1 MLPPNNVGS
10 GTGSDAMAGIEIIV
24 KELDESSSTA
34 VRKVGIQWNGKFLTR
49 LFRVSTNSE
58 DTYLHAPPSDLAFWI
73 LDNWWRI
80 FHEPEPAG
88 EVTAEWRLAH
98 EMSSIG
104 CGYAWPPIRI
114 WGEGDRVGI
123 RAQPQVLDSPGP
135 VTFVA
140 DHLCWIPSADVESSF
155 DRFLEHIREL
165 ATDAGD
171 TLLDL
176 YRQVKTEREDPEVA
190 AWRTLEAELGFDV
203 DEAPVELMNQLN
215 EFIVEFGH
223 EAVSEAC
230 VSHQGSGVIHA
241 LQEGLWAIESSRT
254 KVDLSRAIAAA
265 RIPANIALEPDALA
279 RTNAPP
285 WALAEEAAGMVRQNL
300 SVPSGP
306 IANRRLRDLLGVST
320 YDFSD
325 IRSFTSIPYGI
336 RRRDSDNPTCTVA
349 LKAGRIEAKRFQL
362 CRVLG
367 DAIWSANDHLGLIS
381 PAKSIRQ
388 KFQRAFA
395 QSFLCPF
402 QDLIDYIGTDSPTP
416 EDVTAAAQ
424 RFRVSERLVQSTL
437 VNKGVVDRKQ
447 YEHLIAAG
455 DAPDA
460 TYSYAYD

>member
-1 MLPPNNVGS
+1 
-10 GTGSDAMAGIEIIV
+10 MAGIEIIV
-24 KELDESSSTA
+24 KELDEPSSTD
-34 VRKVGIQWNGKFLTR
+34 VRQVGIQWNGEFLTR
-49 LFRVSTNSE
+49 LFRVSTNCE
-58 DTYLHAPPSDLAFWI
+58 DTYLHAPPADLAFWI

-104 CGYAWPPIRI
+104 GGYAWPPIRI

-123 RAQPQVLDSPGP
+123 RTQPQVLDSPGP
-135 VTFVA
+135 VTFAA
-140 DHLCWIPSADVESSF
+140 DQLCWIPSAEVESSF
-155 DRFLEHIREL
+155 DSFLEHIRAL

-171 TLLDL
+171 TLSDL
-176 YRQVKTEREDPEVA
+176 YRQVKIEREDPEVA
-190 AWRTLEAELGFDV
+190 VWRALEAELGFDV

-241 LQEGLWAIESSRT
+241 LQEGLWAVENSRT
-254 KVDLSRAIAAA
+254 KVDLSAAMDAA
-265 RIPANIALEPDALA
+265 RTPVDDAPELDALA
-279 RTNAPP
+279 QSKAPP

-306 IANRRLRDLLGVST
+306 IANRRLGDLLGVST
-320 YDFSD
+320 HDFRD

-336 RRRDSDNPTCTVA
+336 RQRDSDNPTCTVA
-349 LKAGRIEAKRFQL
+349 LRAGRTEAKRFQL

-367 DAIWSANDHLGLIS
+367 DAIWSANDRLGVIS

-388 KFQRAFA
+388 KFQRTFA

-402 QDLIDYIGTDSPTP
+402 EDLINYIGTDPPTP

-424 RFRVSERLVQSTL
+424 RFRVSERLVQSML

-447 YEHLIAAG
+447 YEQLIAAG
-455 DAPDA
+455 EASDAR
-460 TYSYAYD
+460 YSYAYA

>member
-1 MLPPNNVGS
+1 
-10 GTGSDAMAGIEIIV
+10 MAGIEIIV
-24 KELDESSSTA
+24 KELDDPSSTD
-34 VRKVGIQWNGKFLTR
+34 VRRVGIQWNGEFLTK
-49 LFRVSTNSE
+49 LFRVSTNRE
-58 DTYLHAPPSDLAFWI
+58 DTYLHAPPADLAFWI

-104 CGYAWPPIRI
+104 GGYTWPPIRI
-114 WGEGDRVGI
+114 WGEGDQVGI
-123 RAQPQVLDSPGP
+123 RTHPQVLDSRGP
-135 VTFVA
+135 VTFAA
-140 DHLCWIPSADVESSF
+140 DRLGWIPSTEVESSF
-155 DRFLEHIREL
+155 DSFLEQINEL
-165 ATDAGD
+165 ATAAGD

-215 EFIVEFGH
+215 EFSIEFGH

-241 LQEGLWAIESSRT
+241 LQEGLWAVESSRT
-254 KVDLSRAIAAA
+254 KVDLSTAMAEV
-265 RIPANIALEPDALA
+265 RIPADNASQFDALA
-279 RTNAPP
+279 RPAAPP
-285 WALAEEAAGMVRQNL
+285 WALAEEAAGMVRENL
-300 SVPSGP
+300 SVPTGP
-306 IANRRLRDLLGVST
+306 IPNRRLRDILGVST
-320 YDFSD
+320 YHFSD

-336 RRRDSDNPTCTVA
+336 RQRDSDSPTCTVA
-349 LKAGRIEAKRFQL
+349 LRAGRTEAKRFEL

-367 DAIWSANDHLGLIS
+367 DAIWSANDRLGVIS
-381 PAKSIRQ
+381 PAKSVRQ

-402 QDLIDYIGTDSPTP
+402 QDLINYIGTDSPTP

-447 YEHLIAAG
+447 YEQLIAAG
-455 DAPDA
+455 EASDAR
-460 TYSYAYD
+460 YSYAYA

>member
-1 MLPPNNVGS
+1 
-10 GTGSDAMAGIEIIV
+10 MAGIEIIV
-24 KELDESSSTA
+24 KELDELSSNDI
-34 VRKVGIQWNGKFLTR
+34 RQVGIQWNGEFLTR

-104 CGYAWPPIRI
+104 GGYAWPPIRI
-114 WGEGDRVGI
+114 WGEGDQVGI
-123 RAQPQVLDSPGP
+123 RTQPQVSDSPGP
-135 VTFVA
+135 VTFAA

-155 DRFLEHIREL
+155 DSFLEDIREL
-165 ATDAGD
+165 ATDAGE

-176 YRQVKTEREDPEVA
+176 YCQVKTEREDPAVA
-190 AWRTLEAELGFDV
+190 IWRTLEAELGFDV
-203 DEAPVELMNQLN
+203 DEAPVELMNQLKN
-215 EFIVEFGH
+215 LIGEFGL

-230 VSHQGSGVIHA
+230 VSHQGNGVIHA
-241 LQEGLWAIESSRT
+241 LQEGLWAVESSRT
-254 KVDLSRAIAAA
+254 KVDVSTAMAAA
-265 RIPANIALEPDALA
+265 RIPADDAPELDALA
-279 RTNAPP
+279 RSKAPP

-306 IANRRLRDLLGVST
+306 IANRRLRELLGVST

-336 RRRDSDNPTCTVA
+336 RQRDSDNPTCTVA
-349 LKAGRIEAKRFQL
+349 LRAGRTEAKRFQL

-367 DAIWSANDHLGLIS
+367 DAIWSANDRLGLIS

-402 QDLIDYIGTDSPTP
+402 QDLINYVGTDSPTP
-416 EDVTAAAQ
+416 EDITAAAQ

-437 VNKGVVDRKQ
+437 VNKGVVNRKQ
-447 YEHLIAAG
+447 YEQLIAAG
-455 DAPDA
+455 DAPDPR
-460 TYSYAYD
+460 YSYAYA